1 MSKGPLTTVDAAER
15 AQFLKLCWFFMPPT
29 VLMLGLLDYFLV
41 AKQMISPR
49 AGLVFGVL
57 IIPIALGMAVTLW
70 KTIERSS
77 TGLVS
82 MMYAGGNLPPEPQ
95 HSGIE
100 SLVARGF
107 YPEAAEAFLAHLAAT
122 PADNSARI
130 KLGNLYRSNLNDPAA
145 AERAYLE
152 VRRHTPLP
160 QHEVMASHLLIQL
173 YHETGQR
180 GREITELARFAE
192 RYKGSR
198 AGQDAARRLK
208 ELKAADP
215 PPGASP

>member
-1 MSKGPLTTVDAAER
+1 MRSAWPWRSGRPSRILR
-15 AQFLKLCWFFMPPT
+15 
-29 VLMLGLLDYFLV
+29 
-41 AKQMISPR
+41 
-49 AGLVFGVL
+49 GLVQHDVY
-57 IIPIALGMAVTLW
+57 
-70 KTIERSS
+70 S
-77 TGLVS
+77 
-82 MMYAGGNLPPEPQ
+82 GNAPPEPQ
-95 HSGIE
+95 HSAS
-100 SLVARGF
+100 SLWWRAVLSQRRG
-107 YPEAAEAFLAHLAAT
+107 YGCRHAPC
-122 PADNSARI
+122 SARI
-130 KLGNLYRSNLNDPAA
+130 KLGSLYRSNLNDPAA

-215 PPGASP
+215 PPGA